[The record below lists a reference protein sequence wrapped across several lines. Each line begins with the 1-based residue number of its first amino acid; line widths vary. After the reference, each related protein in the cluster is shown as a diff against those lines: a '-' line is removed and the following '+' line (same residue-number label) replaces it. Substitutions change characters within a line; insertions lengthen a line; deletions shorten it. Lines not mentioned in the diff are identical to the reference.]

1 MTMRQRIVTAAML
14 GALIA
19 GATCAIAA
27 SPRKNAPA
35 APPPPQEITGTVSR
49 IVDGDTLWLKTAA
62 DDMAPVVVRI
72 EGIDA
77 PESCQAGGKEATA
90 ALAELVL
97 SRSVTVKPVATD
109 DWGRKV
115 GKVYDGTRD
124 IGDRM
129 VRDGHAWSTR
139 FKYDR
144 GPYVAEERMAQA
156 LKRGLHGE
164 PGAIQPREFR
174 QRHGACPGVEGG
186 SAAGPAPA
194 AAVAL
199 PVAATTARVPAAS
212 ASRCDGRVYCS
223 QMRSCEEARW
233 FLANCPGTKMDGN
246 HDGVPCE
253 KQWCVTAQR

>member
-1 MTMRQRIVTAAML
+1 MKQGFVITAMGMVLVLA
-14 GALIA
+14 A
-19 GATCAIAA
+19 GAALAA
-27 SPRKNAPA
+27 SPRKGAPA
-35 APPPPQEITGTVSR
+35 APPLPPVEMTGTVSR

-62 DDMAPVVVRI
+62 DDAPVVVRI

-77 PESCQAGGKEATA
+77 PESCQAGGKEASA

-97 SRSVTVKPVATD
+97 NRSVTFKPVATD

-115 GKVYDGTRD
+115 GKVYDGARD

-156 LKRGLHGE
+156 LRRGLHGE

-174 QRHGACPGVEGG
+174 QRHGPCTASET
-186 SAAGPAPA
+186 A
-194 AAVAL
+194 AAK
-199 PVAATTARVPAAS
+199 
-212 ASRCDGRVYCS
+212 
-223 QMRSCEEARW
+223 
-233 FLANCPGTKMDGN
+233 N
-246 HDGVPCE
+246 
-253 KQWCVTAQR
+253 